1 MLGMDIEDTMAQD
14 ITGHLTIAD
23 HLEVITDIMQ
33 ELHIEMPIT
42 GLIIIATLITIE
54 KAPVII
60 AGQVT
65 NHQRVHLN
73 RTTDRQ
79 HDHRSQIT
87 DHQQNRRN
95 LATDLLSNPQQIIGL
110 KIMFI
115 LIRKEMS
122 IKKQIMV
129 GNKGII
135 ILGQNPVIVIT
146 DPTLR

>member
-14 ITGHLTIAD
+14 ITGHLIIAD

-60 AGQVT
+60 ASQVT
-65 NHQRVHLN
+65 DHQRVHLN
-73 RTTDRQ
+73 QTTGRQ
-79 HDHRSQIT
+79 HDHLSQIT
-87 DHQQNRRN
+87 DHQHNRHN
-95 LATDLLSNPQQIIGL
+95 GPQQIIGL
-110 KIMFI
+110 KIMSI